1 MNMFY
6 KNFRGIGIWVSVI
19 SVIILS
25 VSCSNNRKSDV
36 VDGIIQFNQH
46 GQYPLIDLKLSDIAD
61 VEYVKLKDS
70 DSAFIFQP
78 YFPRN
83 TYVGDD
89 YIIVGIAYFPTQTIN
104 GFVSKR
110 ERRFY

>member
-1 MNMFY
+1 MPILMNLQMSNEINMFY

-70 DSAFIFQP
+70 DSAFQSLLTGVEAQLPNF
-78 YFPRN
+78 F
-83 TYVGDD
+83 D
-89 YIIVGIAYFPTQTIN
+89 YKEASTPWKG
-104 GFVSKR
+104 
-110 ERRFY
+110 